1 MEREEWLKQI
11 RDKVEALYDRFSV
24 QASPETVDDAWK
36 QGFEPHVR
44 YLQTF
49 LGRVAPYGILLSAG
63 CGAGRYDGMLLEA
76 GHTVMGID
84 LSAGMLAQARKRYPK
99 IRYEKMALHEMNFQN
114 EFDGAI
120 CIEALEHVFPEE
132 WPVIVHGFREALKP
146 GGMLYFTVDV
156 LATDWLEEQYEKA
169 KSRGLPVV
177 FGEVAAEVDAAFEK
191 VMAVENNG
199 DVPDELTDSAT
210 YHYYP
215 GVEQIRKWLEQ
226 AKFVIEVEGTGTF
239 TWGSDDTWTATYDH
253 FVVRKR

>member
-1 MEREEWLKQI
+1 MDRVEWLKQM
-11 RDKVEALYDRFSV
+11 RDKVETLYNRFSAE
-24 QASPETVDDAWK
+24 ASPET

-49 LGRVAPYGILLSAG
+49 LERVAPCSILLSAG

-76 GHTVMGID
+76 GHSVVGID
-84 LSAGMLAQARKRYPK
+84 LSAGMLAQAKKRYPK

-120 CIEALEHVFPEE
+120 CIEALEHVFPED
-132 WPVIVHGFREALKP
+132 WPVIMHGFQEALKP

-156 LATDWLEEQYEKA
+156 VATDWIEEQYEKA

-177 FGEVAAEVDAAFEK
+177 FGEVAAEVDVAFEK
-191 VMAVENNG
+191 VMAAENG
-199 DVPDELTDSAT
+199 DIPDELTDSAV

-215 GVEQIRKWLEQ
+215 GVEQVRKWLEQ
-226 AKFVIEVEGTGTF
+226 EKLAIEAEGMGTF
-239 TWGSDDTWTATYDH
+239 TWGSDDAYTATYDH